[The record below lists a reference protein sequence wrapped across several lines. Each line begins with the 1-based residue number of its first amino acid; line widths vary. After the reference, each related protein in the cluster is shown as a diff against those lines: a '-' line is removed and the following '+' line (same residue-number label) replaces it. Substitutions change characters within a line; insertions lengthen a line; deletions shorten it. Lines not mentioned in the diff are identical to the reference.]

1 MIVSHELSSMKAREL
16 DLEFEDVDIVLCTLS
31 MLSNLNLRKVFR
43 KVRMNNLVVDEASQI
58 SVFDYMVRRELLR
71 LRL

>member
-1 MIVSHELSSMKAREL
+1 MKAREL